1 MLQRGA
7 SRDKL
12 VTAPFFKHAEKK
24 TAASNLTEKSPRL
37 DASGQQPVTDQPE
50 YMYISDRLGSSI

>member
-12 VTAPFFKHAEKK
+12 LTAPFFKHAEKK
-24 TAASNLTEKSPRL
+24 TAASNLAEKSPRL
-37 DASGQQPVTDQPE
+37 DASGQQPVFDRSG
-50 YMYISDRLGSSI
+50 YISDRLGSSI